1 MAIEF
6 ETKMEKTLSREDV
19 CYVVLK
25 NKTFCLYENVPL
37 YEMDICGRQ
46 ILEWTKSVCFGGKVI
61 EVEYSI
67 QDNVFDLIRK
77 NVKGDYSVAVV
88 MYADTPLLSK
98 FVMQDIWNI
107 FIKSNERICRLPRGF
122 IMELDALKKGVN
134 MLEIKKIG
142 EMFSREFLPINN
154 LFTYLETQKL
164 MQERILTYHME
175 NGVIFRDSTG
185 VHIDADVE
193 IGAGTIIFP
202 NNFIYDKSEIG
213 EKCVLLPNNTIIAS
227 KIGKKCELKGA
238 YIEKSEIEN
247 GKIILPYTSII
258 ENNK

>member
-1 MAIEF
+1 MALEF
-6 ETKMEKTLSREDV
+6 ETLKEKNISKDDM
-19 CYVVLK
+19 CYIILK
-25 NKTFCLYENVPL
+25 NKAFCLYDDVPL
-37 YEMDICGRQ
+37 YEMDICGRK
-46 ILEWTKSVCFGGKVI
+46 ILEWTKSACIGNKIF

-77 NVKGDYSVAVV
+77 NVKGGYAVACVL
-88 MYADTPLLSK
+88 YADTPLLSK
-98 FVMQDIWNI
+98 VVMQDIWNM
-107 FIKSNERICRLPRGF
+107 FVKSNERICRLPRGF
-122 IMELDALKKGVN
+122 IMEIDALKKGVN

-154 LFTYLETQKL
+154 LFAYLETQKV
-164 MQERILTYHME
+164 MQDRILTYHME

-193 IGAGTIIFP
+193 IGSGTVIFP

-238 YIEKSEIEN
+238 YIEKSEIGN
-247 GKIILPYTSII
+247 GKIIPPFESII
-258 ENNK
+258 ENN